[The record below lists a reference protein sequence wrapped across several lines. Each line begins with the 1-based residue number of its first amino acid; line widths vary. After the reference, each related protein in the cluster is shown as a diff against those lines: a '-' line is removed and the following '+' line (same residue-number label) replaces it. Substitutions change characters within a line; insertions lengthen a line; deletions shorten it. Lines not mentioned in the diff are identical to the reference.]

1 MTFKEIK
8 AILKKKRV
16 GIAGCGGLGSNCAV
30 ALART
35 GIGKLVLVD
44 FDVVRKSNLN
54 RQHYFTDQLGQK
66 KVFALEDNLYFI
78 NPSVKIESHNI
89 KLDSESIVK
98 IFKKCDVIIEAFDE
112 AEMKQMIIE
121 TVLDKFP
128 EKSIISGMGMAG
140 FGDSNLIRMEQH
152 ANLYICGDM
161 MTEIAENMPPLAP
174 RVGIVAMM
182 QANQAIEILLN
193 KHANDADHT
202 K

>member
-8 AILKKKRV
+8 TILKKKRI

-35 GIGKLVLVD
+35 GIGKLVLAD

-66 KVFALEDNLYFI
+66 KVFALEDNLFFV
-78 NPSVKIESHNI
+78 NPNVKIESHHI
-89 KLDSESIVK
+89 KLDPESIVK

-128 EKSIISGMGMAG
+128 DKPIISGMGMAG
-140 FGDSNLIRMEQH
+140 FGESNSIRVEQH
-152 ANLYICGDM
+152 GNLYICGDM
-161 MTEIAENMPPLAP
+161 NTEISENMPPLAP

-182 QANQAIEILLN
+182 QANMALEILL
-193 KHANDADHT
+193 KA
-202 K
+202 KQ

>member
-8 AILKKKRV
+8 TILKKKRV

-35 GIGKLVLVD
+35 GIGKLVLAD

-54 RQHYFTDQLGQK
+54 RQHYYTDQLGQK
-66 KVFALEDNLYFI
+66 KVFALEDNLFFI
-78 NPSVKIESHNI
+78 NPNVKIESHHI
-89 KLDSESIVK
+89 KLDPESIVK

-128 EKSIISGMGMAG
+128 EKPIISGMGMAG
-140 FGDSNLIRMEQH
+140 FGESNSIRVEQH
-152 ANLYICGDM
+152 GNLYICGDM
-161 MTEIAENMPPLAP
+161 NTEISENMPPLAP

-182 QANQAIEILLN
+182 QANMALEILLMA
-193 KHANDADHT
+193 KQ
-202 K
+202 

>member
-8 AILKKKRV
+8 ALLKKKII

-35 GIGKLVLVD
+35 GIGKLVLAD

-66 KVFALEDNLYFI
+66 KVFALEDNIYFI
-78 NPSVKIESHNI
+78 NPSVKIESHHI
-89 KLDSESIVK
+89 KLDPESIVK

-112 AEMKQMIIE
+112 AVMKQMIIE

-128 EKSIISGMGMAG
+128 EKPIISGMGMAG
-140 FGDSNLIRMEQH
+140 FGDSNSIRMEQH
-152 ANLYICGDM
+152 GNLYICGDM
-161 MTEIAENMPPLAP
+161 KTGISEEMPPLAP

-182 QANQAIEILLN
+182 QANMALEILL
-193 KHANDADHT
+193 KA
-202 K
+202 KQ